1 MDLTVA
7 NLAGL
12 VALTLREPR
21 EAARVILRVP
31 LPLSARWAAMLL
43 MAVLSAVLMQVMQ
56 ALLPPPLAADG
67 TPLEPVGP
75 FFWAGMVAV
84 GMVLTSLLVFA
95 VGKWRGGRGELPD
108 AVILIAWLQF
118 LQLVVVAVQILLML
132 VLPMVAPVIE
142 IIGVLLFLWL
152 LVNFVAEMHGFRSL
166 GLVFLGVILTF
177 FGFVFAMS
185 LLLMTFGV
193 TF

>member
-75 FFWAGMVAV
+75 FFWAGMVAA
-84 GMVLTSLLVFA
+84 GMVLTVMLTHH
-95 VGKWRGGRGELPD
+95 VGRWRGGQGSLGN
-108 AVILIAWLQF
+108 AVLLVAWLQF
-118 LQLVVVAVQILLML
+118 IQLLTVLLQIGLMF
-132 VLPMVAPVIE
+132 VLPIVAPVVE
-142 IIGVLLFLWL
+142 IGGVLLFVWL
-152 LVNFVAEMHGFRSL
+152 LVHFIAELHGFRSV
-166 GLVFLGVILTF
+166 GLVFLGVIVTF
-177 FGFVFAMS
+177 VAAVFGLS
-185 LLLMTFGV
+185 LLLMLLGV
-193 TF
+193 GF

>member
-75 FFWAGMVAV
+75 FFWAGMMVV

-132 VLPMVAPVIE
+132 VLPMVAPVVE